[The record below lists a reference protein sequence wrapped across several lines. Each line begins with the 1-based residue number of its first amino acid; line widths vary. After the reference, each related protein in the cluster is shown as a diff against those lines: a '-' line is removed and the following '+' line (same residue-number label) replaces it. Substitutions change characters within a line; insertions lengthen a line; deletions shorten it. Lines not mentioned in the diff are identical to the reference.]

1 MAGRRTL
8 NEQRLTRRQ
17 VEELIASGP
26 EPRADLTAA
35 LNETVLQS
43 RVYELPGDR
52 FLLVFGEVSGL
63 AGKGDIYAGDDFRRF
78 VRWSAKV
85 DEDAKHGRQGS
96 TDHWAFYSPLKDRLI
111 LSIDALVTE
120 LRATMSRT
128 PDDLDFSYRSLDLVS
143 EHIEAIGI
151 ERAQHELYDH
161 LVAYVGEVQRS
172 RIGGRWAIRTDER
185 QPYPYLAAPKYDP
198 VMPINVVWHELSGYA
213 PVNLRASAANEVRR
227 KRAPGVT

>member
-1 MAGRRTL
+1 MARRRTL
-8 NEQRLTRRQ
+8 NERRLTRRE
-17 VEELIASGP
+17 VDALIISGA

-35 LNETVLQS
+35 LNETVLPS

-52 FLLVFGEVSGL
+52 FLLVFGASGL

-96 TDHWAFYSPLKDRLI
+96 TDHWAFYSPLKERLI
-111 LSIDALVTE
+111 LSIEALVTE

-128 PDDLDFSYRSLDLVS
+128 SDDLDLSYRSLDLVS
-143 EHIEAIGI
+143 AHVESMGI
-151 ERAQHELYDH
+151 ERAQRELYDH
-161 LVAYVGEVQRS
+161 LVAYVGEVQRA
-172 RIGGRWAIRTDER
+172 RIHGRWAIRREER
-185 QPYPYLAAPKYDP
+185 QPYPYLAAPSYDP

-213 PVNLRASAANEVRR
+213 PVNLRAGAANEIRS
-227 KRAPGVT
+227 KRVPGAT